1 MTSDGLLQHLPAQA
15 LEHIA
20 SYFRTLSETTR
31 LRILNV
37 LRAGPCSVGEIAEK
51 VESSPANVSRHL
63 LLPAQQGLVLQR
75 GRSVHL
81 CPVRP
86 GLQSVAQRWEA
97 HDSQREAFDQA
108 RKQAKKRGGSAKVT
122 SPLLPL
128 AKWQA
133 RPCSL

>member
-37 LRAGPCSVGEIAEK
+37 LRSGPCSVGEIAEK

-63 LLPAQQGLVLQR
+63 LLLAQQGLVTRESR
-75 GRSVHL
+75 GNSVFYSVADPSIFAL
-81 CPVRP
+81 CDLVCN
-86 GLQSVAQRWEA
+86 QVAQRWEA
-97 HDSQREAFDQA
+97 HDSQREAFDKA
-108 RKQAKKRGGSAKVT
+108 RKQAKKRG
-122 SPLLPL
+122 
-128 AKWQA
+128 
-133 RPCSL
+133 